1 MNNPKSS
8 TTSLDLPP
16 QLQGLLNMSPAAP
29 VPPTQ
34 SQAMPMTAGLSSAMT
49 GQRGFIP
56 SYEAG
61 GMIGPQGM
69 PMPTAPMG
77 KPGVAEGMPAQG
89 GMDPQML
96 EMQLNQFV
104 RQNPQ
109 QIQQIRNAI
118 MQEVQSG
125 GLTMDELN
133 MVVQLATVA
142 AQNPAMY
149 PNVRQ
154 YAIQQGIATEADL
167 PQQFDAGLVF
177 VLLLAARAIQQE
189 MGGQGAQGPAAIPS
203 MARGGQVPN
212 SKSDSGEVLIMAHEK
227 EYVIP
232 RNVVEMKG
240 KEFFDNLV
248 EKYRK
253 A

>member
-1 MNNPKSS
+1 MSAI
-8 TTSLDLPP
+8 DLPP
-16 QLQGLLNMSPAAP
+16 ELQGLMSMPSAAP
-29 VPPTQ
+29 APTMQAPPM
-34 SQAMPMTAGLSSAMT
+34 SAGLSSGMT
-49 GQRGFIP
+49 GQRSFIP
-56 SYEAG
+56 SYANG
-61 GMIGPQGM
+61 GMVGPGGM

-77 KPGVAEGMPAQG
+77 QAGVSQGAPGGA
-89 GMDPQML
+89 MDPQMM
-96 EMQLNQFV
+96 EMQINQFAT
-104 RQNPQ
+104 QNPQ
-109 QIQQIRNAI
+109 QVQQIRNAI

-133 MVVQLATVA
+133 MVIQLATVA

-149 PNVRQ
+149 PNIRQ

-167 PQQFDAGLVF
+167 PPQYDPGLVF
-177 VLLLAARAIQQE
+177 VLLLAAKAIQQE
-189 MGGQGAQGPAAIPS
+189 MGGQGGQGPAAIPS

-253 A
+253 V